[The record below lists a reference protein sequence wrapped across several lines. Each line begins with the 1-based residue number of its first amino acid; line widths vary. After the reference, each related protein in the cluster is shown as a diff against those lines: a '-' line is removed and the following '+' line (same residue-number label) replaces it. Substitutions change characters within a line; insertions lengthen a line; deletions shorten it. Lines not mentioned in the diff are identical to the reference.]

1 MTVTLV
7 VDGTTHEVDGEV
19 RDGSVLVSPLA
30 WHAAT
35 GWQLKPEGLCRDE
48 VCVPRAVLGEAI
60 VDDMVDVVGAALALR
75 RPVAFEPAAA
85 IAVLADAPDDLAA
98 TIAAGAAP
106 PFTLPDLDG
115 NPVSLADFAGQKKLL
130 FAWSSW

>member
-19 RDGSVLVSPLA
+19 RDGSVLVTPGALCG
-30 WHAAT
+30 AT
-35 GWQLKPEGLCRDE
+35 GWELKPEGLCRGH
-48 VCVPRAVLGEAI
+48 VCVPRAVLGDAL
-60 VDDMVDVVGAALALR
+60 VDGLVDVVGAGVALQ
-75 RPVAFEPAAA
+75 RPVACEPAAA

-98 TIAAGAAP
+98 TIAEGTAP
-106 PFTLPDLDG
+106 AFTLPDLDG
-115 NPVSLADFAGQKKLL
+115 NPVSLADFAGKKKLL